1 MSCPKSRLSVDVS
14 RPTRFSSL
22 RPLPTTVDI
31 VDSRHAPDDRPLA
44 LPLDPG
50 AYTFNHDIRVRFA
63 ETDAMGIVH
72 HSCYL
77 PYLEEARVAYMRSI
91 GHPYTANRE
100 AGLDAAVIE
109 CRLRYLAPLRF
120 DDVVTVHLRVGG
132 TTRATF
138 TIEYL
143 LTIGSQPTTIAVTQH
158 AFVTA
163 DGRPRRLPDWLRNL
177 AVD

>member
-1 MSCPKSRLSVDVS
+1 M
-14 RPTRFSSL
+14 TRF
-22 RPLPTTVDI
+22 
-31 VDSRHAPDDRPLA
+31 
-44 LPLDPG
+44 DPSHDPADYG
-50 AYTFNHDIRVRFA
+50 FAHDIRVRFA

-72 HSCYL
+72 HSNYL
-77 PYLEEARVAYMRSI
+77 PYLEETRVEYLRAI

-100 AGLDAAVIE
+100 AGLDAAVLE

-120 DDVVTVHLRVGG
+120 DDIVTVHLRLAA

-143 LTIGSQPTTIAVTQH
+143 LTVAGQPTTLAATQH

-163 DGRPRRLPDWLRNL
+163 DGRPRRLPEWLREL
-177 AVD
+177 PTS